1 MGWDASRR
9 GGEIASIISYN
20 ESKRWDKDPSRY
32 GKGCIEGVAASE
44 SANNAVIG
52 GSLIPMLTLGIPGS
66 AVAAVI
72 LGALMAHGIQ
82 PGFKIFTASGD
93 LAYTFIMSQFAVNLL
108 MIPVGFVLCRTM
120 ARLLSIRLTLVA
132 IGIVVLAYIGAYAI
146 SNSLV
151 DIWVVLAFGL
161 VGFFGG
167 KVGMDTGAMALGVI
181 LGPMIEENLGKSVD
195 LSRSVDGGLM
205 SVMFEGSI
213 NKVLIAALL
222 LSLLTPFLLKLR
234 NRKHA
239 ALLPEGPR
247 PGWKTDLFAGIGFL
261 AIAAAFLVQYE
272 GLEGGVSRVFP
283 EVLTTLIGA
292 GGAYFVGKGLWRR
305 SREAAEPEGGEAVA
319 WCKIGIICATSLCYA
334 VLIPVFGF
342 LVTTMG
348 FIAGSTLILGD
359 HSRGLPRLART
370 AIVFAIGFGLLVWA
384 GFTLLLNV
392 PVPEGMFL

>member
-1 MGWDASRR
+1 
-9 GGEIASIISYN
+9 
-20 ESKRWDKDPSRY
+20 
-32 GKGCIEGVAASE
+32 
-44 SANNAVIG
+44 
-52 GSLIPMLTLGIPGS
+52 
-66 AVAAVI
+66 
-72 LGALMAHGIQ
+72 
-82 PGFKIFTASGD
+82 
-93 LAYTFIMSQFAVNLL
+93 VNLL
-108 MIPVGFVLCRTM
+108 MIPVGFVLCQCM

-132 IGIVVLAYIGAYAI
+132 IGIVVLAFIGAYAI

-272 GLEGGVSRVFP
+272 GLEGVSRVFP
-283 EVLTTLIGA
+283 EVLTKLIGT

-370 AIVFAIGFGLLVWA
+370 AIAFAIGFSLLVWA